1 MAVRTSSARSRSV
14 TITPQD
20 PKRGEVSKMRYALAI
35 LALVVSVAAAA
46 SAALAQTVDQSGNV
60 VQLQYPGGN
69 GGGAVYVDGVARSS
83 VQPAA
88 VTLYPASDLGTVAG
102 GGVHDVSVDV
112 SRDQEGNQ

>member
-1 MAVRTSSARSRSV
+1 
-14 TITPQD
+14 
-20 PKRGEVSKMRYALAI
+20 MRYALAI

-46 SAALAQTVDQSGNV
+46 PAALAQTVDQNGNAV

-69 GGGAVYVDGVARSS
+69 GGGAVYVDGVVRSN
-83 VQPAA
+83 VQPAT

-112 SRDQEGNQ
+112 SRDQEGSE